1 MGHRHIRASH
11 QRSHPQRLEWPE
23 KFAEFRKTSSLLTKG
38 KPALRRS
45 CWTHVR
51 NLIWIIKE
59 LFVCL
64 TFNTISIVACVQAL
78 EQKQHNGDY
87 LCCLCI
93 YKIYSNSTLLE
104 GNVDTAG
111 KGASLEF
118 GKMVE
123 GDVMGNPLYGAS
135 TEQIKNSAAI
145 KQRDLN
151 HNWNKYGA
159 VGVNC
164 PIQRFFCKFLN
175 CS

>member
-1 MGHRHIRASH
+1 M
-11 QRSHPQRLEWPE
+11 
-23 KFAEFRKTSSLLTKG
+23 
-38 KPALRRS
+38 
-45 CWTHVR
+45 
-51 NLIWIIKE
+51 
-59 LFVCL
+59 
-64 TFNTISIVACVQAL
+64 
-78 EQKQHNGDY
+78 
-87 LCCLCI
+87 
-93 YKIYSNSTLLE
+93 
-104 GNVDTAG
+104 DTAG

>member
-1 MGHRHIRASH
+1 MGPSQRNMGHRHIRASH

-23 KFAEFRKTSSLLTKG
+23 KFAEFCKASSLLTKG

-87 LCCLCI
+87 FCCLCI

-104 GNVDTAG
+104 GNVDTARERSLIRIRENGGGRRHG
-111 KGASLEF
+111 K
-118 GKMVE
+118 
-123 GDVMGNPLYGAS
+123 P
-135 TEQIKNSAAI
+135 AI
-145 KQRDLN
+145 WCKHGTNKKQ
-151 HNWNKYGA
+151 
-159 VGVNC
+159 
-164 PIQRFFCKFLN
+164 
-175 CS
+175 CSN